1 MDTKLWG
8 NSALLYVGWAM
19 QKMSAWWHNFFFS
32 SCLRFQFIIF
42 FVVLVGLGGRDLIVH
57 IFLIRLECLR
67 TRLDYSHQVHFTF
80 TFLFS
85 FCSYFGNALIQHCY
99 FMKSLY
105 EYKTAAKN
113 TLTRNV
119 SLHVY
124 YASLKQSKNNLQ
136 KQVDQHEKTFTI
148 IISIVIKCCGLYCT
162 SGTSVINQQCICY
175 EFDSNFGF
183 FFFLSFISAICDW

>member
-1 MDTKLWG
+1 
-8 NSALLYVGWAM
+8 
-19 QKMSAWWHNFFFS
+19 
-32 SCLRFQFIIF
+32 
-42 FVVLVGLGGRDLIVH
+42 
-57 IFLIRLECLR
+57 
-67 TRLDYSHQVHFTF
+67 
-80 TFLFS
+80 
-85 FCSYFGNALIQHCY
+85 
-99 FMKSLY
+99 MKSLY

-183 FFFLSFISAICDW
+183 FFRSYFHFCHLWLIVELKISLLNYFLKAKLKQYPFRDSISCIMKHQWCVHYSILSPFQL